1 MELRQF
7 VSELKSRKVYRTAAV
22 YCAGA
27 WAFLLVSDIIFPVV
41 GLPDWTVTAVLVI
54 AALGF
59 PLALIL
65 SWLFELTPE
74 GQGAHMAEG
83 EASAEMPF
91 SSARIIELTVVL
103 ILCGLVG
110 YLYVGRLANPP
121 DTSSIDPTIAD
132 ASIAV
137 MPFVNLSEDEE
148 LGQPR

>member
-7 VSELKSRKVYRTAAV
+7 VCELKSRKVYRTAAV

-27 WAFLLVSDIIFPVV
+27 WAFLQVADIIFPVV

-74 GQGAHMAEG
+74 GLGAH
-83 EASAEMPF
+83 
-91 SSARIIELTVVL
+91 
-103 ILCGLVG
+103 
-110 YLYVGRLANPP
+110 LA
-121 DTSSIDPTIAD
+121 
-132 ASIAV
+132 
-137 MPFVNLSEDEE
+137 
-148 LGQPR
+148 